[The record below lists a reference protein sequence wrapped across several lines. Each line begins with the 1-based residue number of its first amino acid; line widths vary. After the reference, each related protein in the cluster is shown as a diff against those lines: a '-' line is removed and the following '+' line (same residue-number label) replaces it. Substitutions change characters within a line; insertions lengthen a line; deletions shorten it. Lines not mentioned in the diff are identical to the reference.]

1 MLDMDLTEPVAGGA
15 AGHCDGCLS
24 NPNEMFNTLPSIST
38 LKAVGLES
46 RRPEHRDHHRDS
58 LWHRVQA
65 AAEPNQDEQIMFDTL
80 KRHPGLVL
88 RQVIADPLDTWAAL
102 QDTLADRLAGG
113 RTLATYHA
121 VANWEEQY
129 TQLLDQT
136 REGAQFRAPN
146 AEFNALWPKVIGSL
160 RDRGMAV
167 GPFSFHEWNDGDAG
181 FVRAIWSYVRN
192 VKPDVVVETGVAHG
206 MTSRF
211 VLEALE
217 RNRNGRLW
225 SIDKPP
231 FNPQTRKE
239 VGCAIDDEGLRQ
251 RWTYIAGTSR
261 RRLRPLLQ
269 ALRQVDLFIHDSLHS
284 TRNVL
289 FELETAWSYLK
300 PGGVMVIDDIDVNNG
315 FSTFTEAHPTYPAL
329 VCEAEPISPDARR
342 FNQKGLFGI
351 VVKTSASEG

>member
-1 MLDMDLTEPVAGGA
+1 VEPP
-15 AGHCDGCLS
+15 GHRDGCRS
-24 NPNEMFNTLPSIST
+24 NRNEMFNTFAFDLD
-38 LKAVGLES
+38 VEGGGS
-46 RRPEHRDHHRDS
+46 RVSPPPTDEILIETRFGTCK
-58 LWHRVQA
+58 A
-65 AAEPNQDEQIMFDTL
+65 AAEPSQDEQIMFDTL

-88 RQVIADPLDTWAAL
+88 RQVIGDPLDTWAAL
-102 QDTLADRLAGG
+102 QDTLADRLAGD
-113 RTLATYHA
+113 RTLTTYHA

-136 REGAQFRAPN
+136 RDDAQSSAP
-146 AEFNALWPKVIGSL
+146 AVEFNALWTKVIGSL

-211 VLEALE
+211 ILEALE

-239 VGCAIDDEGLRQ
+239 VGCAIDDDGLRQ

-261 RRLRPLLQ
+261 RRLPPLLQ

-289 FELETAWSYLK
+289 FELETVWSYLK

-315 FSTFTEAHPTYPAL
+315 FSAFTEAHPTYPAL
-329 VCEAEPISPDARR
+329 VCEAEPISPDVRR

-351 VVKTSASEG
+351 VVKTSASEA